1 MQRHVDAGMR
11 VAAAKVLSVLPEE
24 PLRRIV
30 RRWRGRQESRALE
43 EADVAFV
50 SYGKSGRTW
59 LRLMLSRYFQQR
71 FGLPEGAFLEFDN
84 LHRQNAAIPR
94 VYFTHGNYLRDYTG
108 HLDVFEDFRN
118 HRVVLLVRDPR
129 DVAVSQYFQW
139 GRRMRPHKKWL
150 NRYPRHG
157 ADLSLFEFIQGHE
170 AGLSR
175 VIEFQN
181 RWAGALRRLDHALLI
196 RYEEMRDQPEAALR
210 QTLEFLGFSPGPDEV
225 ESAVTYAEF
234 DNMRK
239 LEEAGSVRASG
250 QRLVPGKRGDHE
262 SYKVRRAVV
271 GGYLDYLDATQRAEI
286 DARLAAELDPAFG
299 YAPPPS
305 DSRTQ
310 KR

>member
-11 VAAAKVLSVLPEE
+11 IAAAKALSVLPEE

-30 RRWRGRQESRALE
+30 RRWRGRQEARALE
-43 EADVAFV
+43 ETDAVFV

-59 LRLMLSRYFQQR
+59 LRLMLSRFFQER

-84 LHRQNAAIPR
+84 LHRQNAAIPK

-108 HLDVFEDFRN
+108 HLDVFEDFRD

-157 ADLSLFEFIQGHE
+157 ADLSLFEFVQGHE

-181 RWAGALRRLDHALLI
+181 RWAKALPRLEQALLI
-196 RYEEMRDQPEAALR
+196 RYEEMRDRPEAALR
-210 QTLEFLGFSPGPDEV
+210 QTLEFLGFAPAPDEV
-225 ESAVTYAEF
+225 KSAVTYAEF
-234 DNMRK
+234 GNMRQ
-239 LEEAGSVRASG
+239 LEEAGSVHASG
-250 QRLVPGKRGDHE
+250 QRLVPGRRGDLE
-262 SYKVRRAVV
+262 SYKVRRAIV
-271 GGYLDYLDATQRAEI
+271 GGYRDYLDAAQRSKI
-286 DARLAAELDPAFG
+286 DARLAVELDPAFG
-299 YAPPPS
+299 YATRARDP
-305 DSRTQ
+305 
-310 KR
+310 

>member
-11 VAAAKVLSVLPEE
+11 VATAKVLAVLPEE
-24 PLRRIV
+24 PLRRFV
-30 RRWRGRQESRALE
+30 RRWRGRQEARALA
-43 EADVAFV
+43 EADVVFV

-59 LRLMLSRYFQQR
+59 LRLMLSRYFQR
-71 FGLPEGAFLEFDN
+71 HFGLSDGAFLEFDN
-84 LHRQNAAIPR
+84 LYRQNAAIPK

-108 HLDVFEDFRN
+108 HLDVYDDFRD

-157 ADLSLFEFIQGHE
+157 SDLSLFEFVQGHE

-181 RWAGALRRLDHALLI
+181 RWADAIRRLNRALLI
-196 RYEEMRDQPEAALR
+196 RYEEMRDEPETALR
-210 QTLEFLGFSPGPDEV
+210 QTLSFLGFAPEPEELKD
-225 ESAVTYAEF
+225 AVAYAEF
-234 DNMRK
+234 NNMRK
-239 LEEAGSVRASG
+239 LEEDGSVRASG

-271 GGYLDYLDATQRAEI
+271 GGYRDYLEPAECAKI
-286 DARLAAELDPAFG
+286 DARLAAELDPTFG
-299 YAPPPS
+299 YREPPGDPP
-305 DSRTQ
+305 R
-310 KR
+310 